1 MLSSALGEREEKL
14 SHASYK
20 IAEGEVDPGRKI
32 DKVDAEIDVQFH
44 LKDNEGLRTRHFL

>member
-1 MLSSALGEREEKL
+1 MLSSALGERLEKL

-32 DKVDAEIDVQFH
+32 DEVDAEIDVQFH
-44 LKDNEGLRTRHFL
+44 LTDIEGLRTRHFL